1 MIIGSFLL
9 NNYKQA
15 LHIISSETKEVN
27 ELKNTLNI
35 CDDDLE
41 HWYKEELN
49 LFVDLKDE
57 PEERR
62 LEMMYVEALHAR
74 ANTA

>member
-1 MIIGSFLL
+1 MERM
-9 NNYKQA
+9 Y
-15 LHIISSETKEVN
+15 
-27 ELKNTLNI
+27 TLNI

-41 HWYKEELN
+41 RWYKEELN

-74 ANTA
+74 ANTV